1 MENSVLYIELS
12 PKSKFDMNKLS
23 KIITWKRNILA
34 SVAVLLTLI
43 VLSFYG
49 VYTNQFYFL
58 KPDNYIIPI
67 LTSVHFLYLY
77 VIWFKITEGE
87 LPDPKMRNIEYAL
100 YAMMIVY
107 LYKIYDSTMV
117 LYSIE
122 MFEEHVIPSTFKPM
136 ATLSVVLYSI
146 LPILT
151 LYTFWLRKRY
161 IGIYNFENYNDNL
174 NIWQ

>member
-1 MENSVLYIELS
+1 
-12 PKSKFDMNKLS
+12 MNTLS

-34 SVAVLLTLI
+34 SIAILLFLV

-49 VYTNQFYFL
+49 VYTNQFYFF

-67 LTSVHFLYLY
+67 LTSVHFIYLY
-77 VIWFKITEGE
+77 VVWFKITEDE
-87 LPDPKMRNIEYAL
+87 LPDPKMRNIEYVL
-100 YAMMIVY
+100 YAIMIVY
-107 LYKIYDSTMV
+107 FFKIYDSAMV
-117 LYSIE
+117 LNSVDVYG
-122 MFEEHVIPSTFKPM
+122 EHVIPASFKTM
-136 ATLSVVLYSI
+136 ATLILVLHSV

-161 IGIYNFENYNDNL
+161 IGVYNFENYNDNL